1 MPKHLTMTMKG
12 KGNTKVYMKGR
23 GMGSVLL
30 GQPGGGAGTALVSGP
45 SVGSGLGAGFKPR
58 GMGFLEQTALKSEGV
73 IGLKKKLGNIKF

>member
-1 MPKHLTMTMKG
+1 MTMTMKG
-12 KGNTKVYMKGR
+12 KGNCKLYMKGR
-23 GMGSVLL
+23 GIGSVLL

-45 SVGSGLGAGFKPR
+45 SVGSGLGAGFR